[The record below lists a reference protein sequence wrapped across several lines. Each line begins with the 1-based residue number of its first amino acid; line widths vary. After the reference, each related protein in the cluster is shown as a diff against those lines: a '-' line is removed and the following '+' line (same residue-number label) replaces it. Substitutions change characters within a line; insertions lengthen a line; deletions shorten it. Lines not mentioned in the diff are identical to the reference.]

1 MTDLKSV
8 ACPLPALPAGAP
20 GADVTLEDG
29 AIRRTIL
36 PGGTRV
42 ITEHMLGTR
51 AATVALWVARGSR
64 DEVEGARGSTHFLE
78 HLLFKGTPRR
88 TAHQIAM
95 EFDAVGGDSN
105 AATGRECTHYYAEVL
120 GEDVPMA
127 IDVLM
132 DMLCAPLLNAADFEM
147 ERGIILDELTMALD
161 NPSEQAFDEFTR
173 RVFPAHPLGRPIGG
187 TIESVKADTLEAIVA
202 HYQAGYA
209 PDRLVVAAAGD
220 ISHDQ
225 VCELVARALR
235 RPDSP
240 WPQWQSAPDPAQPAL
255 DFNTVAAVPL
265 GSPADRCGNSLNAA
279 GQGAWK
285 PESGVFQIAGKFEQS
300 RIIIGGPGPGVADA
314 NMPVMNVLNT
324 VLGGGMSSRL
334 FQNIREKRGLAYT
347 TYAFNSSHRDAGS
360 FGVTATCNPAN
371 VDEVAALLRAELEEI
386 ATNPIPADELAR
398 AKGQLRGATLLSLED
413 NTVRANRLAH
423 AEILRGAYI
432 PLATK
437 LDQMQAVTAAQVR
450 DWAVELA
457 KRATIEVRLGP
468 GE

>member
-1 MTDLKSV
+1 MTDLKPV

-29 AIRRTIL
+29 AIRRTVL

-78 HLLFKGTPRR
+78 HLLFKGTTRR

-105 AATGRECTHYYAEVL
+105 AATSRECTHYYAEVL

-132 DMLCAPLLNAADFEM
+132 DMLCAPLLNPDDVEM

-161 NPSEQAFDEFTR
+161 NPSERAFDEFTR
-173 RVFPAHPLGRPIGG
+173 RVFPTHPLGRPIGG
-187 TIESVKADTLEAIVA
+187 TIESVKADTLESIVA

-209 PDRLVVAAAGD
+209 PDRLVVTAAGD
-220 ISHDQ
+220 VNHEQ
-225 VCELVARALR
+225 VCELVARSVY

-240 WPQWQSAPDPAQPAL
+240 WPQWQSAPDSAQSAL
-255 DFNTVAAVPL
+255 DFSTAIAIPL
-265 GSPADRCGNSLNAA
+265 GNPANHWANSLNAA

-285 PESGVFQIAGKFEQS
+285 PESGIFKVEGRFEQS
-300 RIIIGGPGPGVADA
+300 RVVIGGPGPGISDV
-314 NMPVMNVLNT
+314 NMPVMTVMNA

-347 TYAFNSSHRDAGS
+347 TYAFNSSYRDAGS

-386 ATNPIPADELAR
+386 ATNPIPEDELAR

-423 AEILRGAYI
+423 AEILRGAFI
-432 PLATK
+432 PLDEKLNQMHAVSATQ
-437 LDQMQAVTAAQVR
+437 LR
-450 DWAVELA
+450 DWAAELV
-457 KRATIEVRLGP
+457 KHATIEVRLGP
-468 GE
+468 EE